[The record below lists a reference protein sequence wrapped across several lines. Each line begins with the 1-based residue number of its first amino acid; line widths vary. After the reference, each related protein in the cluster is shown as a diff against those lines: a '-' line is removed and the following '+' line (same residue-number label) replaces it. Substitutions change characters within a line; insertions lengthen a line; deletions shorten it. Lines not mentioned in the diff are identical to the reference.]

1 MKKSNFQKPLFG
13 VSDKK
18 DTKAIEQ
25 PKRRGRPPK
34 QKQDKTL
41 KQNTPKKDSPK
52 IVSKIGEKKK
62 LGEKIVEK
70 STPQKSNVKANK
82 GWKDYNTSKPELMH
96 PCEFYTQDDKGKQY
110 MFYGYL
116 ESDGWAVTDD
126 PYKLVVLRKKFGN
139 MFYRELPCKDLSNC
153 KDNFPHCKTCKLNKE
168 K

>member
-1 MKKSNFQKPLFG
+1 MKKSKFQKPLFSI
-13 VSDKK
+13 SDRK
-18 DTKAIEQ
+18 DTQITEP

-34 QKQDKTL
+34 QEKDITS
-41 KQNTPKKDSPK
+41 KQNTPKKDSPETTTK
-52 IVSKIGEKKK
+52 IVKNKKSGEKP
-62 LGEKIVEK
+62 V
-70 STPQKSNVKANK
+70 PQKSTVKANK

-116 ESDGWAVTDD
+116 ESVGCAVTDD
-126 PYKLVVLRKKFGN
+126 PYKMVVLRKKFGN

-153 KDNFPHCKTCKLNKE
+153 KDNFPHCKNCKLNKE

>member
-1 MKKSNFQKPLFG
+1 MKKSNFQKPLF
-13 VSDKK
+13 SISNNK
-18 DTKAIEQ
+18 DISTTEQ

-34 QKQDKTL
+34 QKQNITP

-52 IVSKIGEKKK
+52 ITPKIVEKKK
-62 LGEKIVEK
+62 LVEK
-70 STPQKSNVKANK
+70 PVPQKSNVKANR

-116 ESDGWAVTDD
+116 ESVGCAVTDD
-126 PYKLVVLRKKFGN
+126 PYKMVVLRKKLGN

-168 K
+168 R